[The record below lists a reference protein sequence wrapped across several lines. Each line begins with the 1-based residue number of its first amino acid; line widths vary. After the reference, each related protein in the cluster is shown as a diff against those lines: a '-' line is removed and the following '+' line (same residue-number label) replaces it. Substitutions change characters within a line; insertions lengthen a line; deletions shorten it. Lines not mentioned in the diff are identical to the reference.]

1 MNIKSKM
8 IFTALHGLI
17 LASVLMAGC
26 AQNKPRDYKMIAAPA
41 EVIKGESTGIFAN
54 IAMPAASMFEFDKAE
69 LNEDGKAVIDDAIK
83 TVGPELTD
91 AYLVLVVGHTD
102 SSGAER
108 HNEALSL
115 KRAKSVADYLIST
128 GVKANAIRV
137 IGRGSKEPVASN
149 ETPEGRIQ
157 NRRVDIIA
165 AAELRDLD
173 TLVFSSAALFEP
185 KSAELNQQGLALL
198 EASRMDAKDMLS
210 RAAYIEIVG
219 HTDDV
224 VDEEF
229 HLSNMQLSTL
239 RAETVRDYLV
249 SKGHDA
255 SKMVTTGKGATM
267 PIADNY
273 TDEGRAQNRRVQIL
287 ILGRLK
293 E

>member
-8 IFTALHGLI
+8 IYTALHGLI

-185 KSAELNQQGLALL
+185 KSAGLYEQGLALL

-255 SKMVTTGKGATM
+255 SKMVITGKGATM